1 MSLLFQFPGAKYVV
15 KPSFALGASGAFRD
29 LFDDD
34 GVPSE
39 LALVA
44 LWVKVTVQIQALAS
58 NFRFLHEGPSTTGQ
72 MGSSINING
81 AAVGTIL
88 SLYDASTTD
97 DSRSTGTCR
106 PMSPH
111 GGWRGPGIRKIQYD
125 VTVTVTG
132 SMEAYACYIPL
143 QPGAKLV
150 AL

>member
-34 GVPSE
+34 GVPNE
-39 LALVA
+39 VIVVA
-44 LWVKVTVQIQALAS
+44 LWVKVTVLIQNLAS
-58 NFRFLHEGPSTTGQ
+58 NFRFLHEGPTTTGQ
-72 MGSSINING
+72 FGSTVNIQA

-88 SLYDASTTD
+88 SVYDATTTD
-97 DSRSTGTCR
+97 DSRSTGSVR
-106 PMSPH
+106 PLSAH
-111 GGWRGPGIRKIQYD
+111 SGWRGPAIRKLQYD

-132 SMEAYACYIPL
+132 SMEAYCAYVPI